1 MPTARRFRLRV
12 SLTLRGRG
20 FCHSMDRNPE
30 LLDRGA
36 FTVRLPTAGWG
47 EPADTWREGRG
58 RRVNGQGTG
67 TQLPPLYLPAWEP
80 SLLAPPLP

>member
-1 MPTARRFRLRV
+1 
-12 SLTLRGRG
+12 
-20 FCHSMDRNPE
+20 MDRNPE

-58 RRVNGQGTG
+58 HRVRWGRDLRATVNSW
-67 TQLPPLYLPAWEP
+67 A
-80 SLLAPPLP
+80 APGATE